1 MEKYKLILEVIC
13 LGSFYFLEWLFPFF
27 QGRMKHA
34 RHSSRNIFIGLLNA
48 LIVSLGFSWAS
59 VGILRWTVEHQF
71 GLLYFMPSPEMGFA
85 FVFLSFDL
93 WMNLW
98 HRLNHRVPFF
108 WKFHR
113 VHHSDTE
120 MDASTAI
127 RFHPGEIILSVI
139 FRLPIYLLL
148 GITFEQLVIYEMVLQ
163 VVILFHHS
171 NINLPEK
178 YDRVLRAIIVTPNMH
193 RVHHSDIVLETD
205 SNYSTIFSFWDRIL
219 GTFRKREDTGTIR
232 IGLKEY
238 RDEKWQTLPGI
249 LKTPFIK
256 D

>member
-1 MEKYKLILEVIC
+1 MEKYKLPLEIIC
-13 LGSFYFLEWLFPFF
+13 LASLYLLEWAFPFF
-27 QGRMKHA
+27 HGRKQHA
-34 RHSSRNIFIGLLNA
+34 LHSIRNISIGLFNA
-48 LIVSLGFSWAS
+48 LILSLGFSTLS
-59 VGILRWTVEHQF
+59 LGVLHWTAENNF
-71 GLLYFMPSPEMGFA
+71 GLFYLIGSPEIGFA
-85 FVFLSFDL
+85 IVFLSFDL

-127 RFHPGEIILSVI
+127 RFHPGEIILSAI

-178 YDRVLRAIIVTPNMH
+178 YDRVLRAVIVTPNMH

-219 GTFRKREDTGTIR
+219 KTFRKRDDTSQIR
-232 IGLKEY
+232 IGLKEF
-238 RDEKWQTLPGI
+238 RDSSDQSIKGI
-249 LKTPFIK
+249 LKTPFV